1 MAGPVL
7 RILGV
12 DPGCASPGSGSS
24 KRRHRIAYIA
34 SGCIRSGNADLP
46 ERQAL
51 EGLDDVQDVYTTAV
65 IRLRGDQTVRAIG
78 FVGIELGAAAA

>member
-12 DPGCASPGSGSS
+12 DPGLRITGFGIIETNGTG
-24 KRRHRIAYIA
+24 IAYIA

-65 IRLRGDQTVRAIG
+65 ID
-78 FVGIELGAAAA
+78 